1 MNADIAEV
9 VRMIVAVN
17 AAAVPL
23 LLVMSFI
30 GSALAL
36 EGLDKLDTWM
46 RRMDEKRLFWLNA
59 KAASRAL
66 DHVSIRSLSSTESER
81 TAPDA
86 GAVTDS
92 QHR

>member
-23 LLVMSFI
+23 LLAMSFI

-46 RRMDEKRLFWLNA
+46 RRTDEKRLVRLNA
-59 KAASRAL
+59 KAEPRAL
-66 DHVSIRSLSSTESER
+66 DQVEIRSLSSTELER
-81 TAPDA
+81 TAPER
-86 GAVTDS
+86 S
-92 QHR
+92 I

>member
-46 RRMDEKRLFWLNA
+46 RRMDEKRLFRLNA
-59 KAASRAL
+59 KAEPRAL
-66 DHVSIRSLSSTESER
+66 DQVESRSLSSTELER
-81 TAPDA
+81 TAPER
-86 GAVTDS
+86 S
-92 QHR
+92 I